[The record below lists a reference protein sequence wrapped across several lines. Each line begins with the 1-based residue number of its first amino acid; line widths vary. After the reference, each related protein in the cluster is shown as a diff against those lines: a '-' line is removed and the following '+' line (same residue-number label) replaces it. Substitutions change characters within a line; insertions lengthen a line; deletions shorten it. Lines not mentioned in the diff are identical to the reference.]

1 VTGKW
6 ECSPGY
12 EAKELK
18 ATVEPIHPTTGAHTM
33 TSATNTRELP
43 RITLLVL
50 SIVGLITASFW
61 VLHEFLLAAVWAT
74 MIVVATWPL
83 MLRIQATLWGRR
95 SLAVTVMTIALLLVF
110 VIPFSLAI
118 GTIVINAHE
127 IVVWAESLSE
137 VKLPPPPDWIQALPV
152 VGPRAAS
159 AWQEFSSS
167 GPKELIRPHIQDAA
181 VWLVERMAGLGVMTV
196 HFLLTVA
203 IAAILYARGEIATT
217 GVCSFCRR
225 LAGEQGDH
233 VVYLA
238 GQAIRGVAL
247 GVILTAIIAAALSE
261 IGLAAAGVPFAA
273 ILSAIIFLL
282 CVVQLGPTL
291 VLACAIAWLYWKGH
305 SGWGTA
311 LLLWSIVVV
320 GVDHV
325 LKPVLIKKGAQLPL
339 LLVFAGV
346 LGGLTAFGLVGIFVG
361 PVILAVAYKVTEAWV
376 REEAAEGAAPNK

>member
-1 VTGKW
+1 M
-6 ECSPGY
+6 
-12 EAKELK
+12 
-18 ATVEPIHPTTGAHTM
+18 TTT
-33 TSATNTRELP
+33 TNTRELP

-61 VLHEFLLAAVWAT
+61 VLREFLLAAVWAT

-83 MLRIQATLWGRR
+83 MLRVQSALWGRR
-95 SLAVTVMTIALLLVF
+95 SLAVVVMTLVLLLVF

-118 GTIVINAHE
+118 GTIVVNAHE
-127 IVVWAESLSE
+127 IVVWAESLGE
-137 VKLPPPPDWIQALPV
+137 VKLPPLPDWVQAMPF

-159 AWQEFSSS
+159 AWQEFSTS
-167 GPKELIRPHIQDAA
+167 GPKELIRPYIRDAA
-181 VWLVERMAGLGVMTV
+181 VWVVQKMAGLGVMTI

-203 IAAILYARGEIATT
+203 IAAILYARGEIAAT
-217 GVCSFCRR
+217 GLCSFCRR
-225 LAGEQGDH
+225 LAGPEGDN

-261 IGLAAAGVPFAA
+261 IGLAAADVPFAA

-282 CVVQLGPTL
+282 CVVQLGPTP
-291 VLACAIAWLYWKGH
+291 VLACAIAWLFWKGH
-305 SGWGTA
+305 SGWATA
-311 LLLWSIVVV
+311 LLLWTIVILS
-320 GVDHV
+320 VDHV
-325 LKPVLIKKGAQLPL
+325 LKPILITKGAQLPL

-376 REEAAEGAAPNK
+376 REESAEGAASGTNE

>member
-1 VTGKW
+1 M
-6 ECSPGY
+6 
-12 EAKELK
+12 
-18 ATVEPIHPTTGAHTM
+18 TTT
-33 TSATNTRELP
+33 TNQRELA
-43 RITLLVL
+43 RITLSVL
-50 SIVGLITASFW
+50 FIVGLITASFW
-61 VLHEFLLAAVWAT
+61 ILREFLLASVWAT

-83 MLRIQATLWGRR
+83 MLRVQSALWGRR
-95 SLAVTVMTIALLLVF
+95 SLAVVVMTLVLLLVF
-110 VIPFSLAI
+110 VIPFSLAV
-118 GTIVINAHE
+118 GTIVVNAHE
-127 IVVWAESLSE
+127 IVVRAESLGE
-137 VKLPPPPDWIQALPV
+137 VKLPPPPDWVQALPF
-152 VGPRAAS
+152 VGQRAAS
-159 AWQEFSSS
+159 AWQEFSTS
-167 GPKELIRPHIQDAA
+167 GPKELIRPYIRDAA
-181 VWLVERMAGLGVMTV
+181 VWVVQKMAGLGVMTI

-203 IAAILYARGEIATT
+203 IAAILYARGETAAK
-217 GVCSFCRR
+217 GLCSFCRR
-225 LAGEQGDH
+225 LAGPEGDH
-233 VVYLA
+233 VVHLA

-291 VLACAIAWLYWKGH
+291 VLACAIAWLFWKGH
-305 SGWGTA
+305 SGWATA